1 MKNTFVRIVLAA
13 LLLMGCGVQAVMADG
28 GPFPMC
34 FPPEVCRQKA
44 VFHIAGFRDSLPQEQ
59 QSRTSH

>member
-28 GPFPMC
+28 N
-34 FPPEVCRQKA
+34 PPPLCKPPAFCR
-44 VFHIAGFRDSLPQEQ
+44 
-59 QSRTSH
+59 